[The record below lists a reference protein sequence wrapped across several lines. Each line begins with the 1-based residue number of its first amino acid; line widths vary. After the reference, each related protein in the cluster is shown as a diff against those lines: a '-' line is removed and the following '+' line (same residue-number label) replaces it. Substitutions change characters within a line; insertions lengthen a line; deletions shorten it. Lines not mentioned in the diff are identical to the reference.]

1 MQVVDYRQDGAG
13 DAPPPDKLRVV
24 PARKRTGE
32 VDDEAFRQALSL
44 QLEARFAARPLGAGS
59 GRQTQQSIGSPSDG
73 EVDPEEYVSR
83 LPWLTLMLGLAL
95 GVTAS
100 AAGFFAFQG
109 MKPLPAPP
117 HIEMA
122 TAPEPNPSPMPAE
135 SPPPPIPPVAVD
147 PAPAVQ
153 ALPVASAPV
162 ESNLPVPTTRASDQS
177 ELSYSEVLELQTL
190 LQSLGMRPGF
200 LDGIPGPRTA
210 AAIKRYEESRGQP
223 QTGNLDRELL
233 KRLRQAPN

>member
-122 TAPEPNPSPMPAE
+122 TAPEP
-135 SPPPPIPPVAVD
+135 
-147 PAPAVQ
+147 AVQ

>member
-1 MQVVDYRQDGAG
+1 VDYRQDGAA
-13 DAPPPDKLRVV
+13 DPPPPDKVGVV

-32 VDDEAFRQALSL
+32 FDDEAFRQAISL
-44 QLEARFAARPLGAGS
+44 QLKARFAEGARPVGAGS
-59 GRQTQQSIGSPSDG
+59 GSQAQQSIGSHVP
-73 EVDPEEYVSR
+73 R
-83 LPWLTLMLGLAL
+83 HPWFTLMLGLAL
-95 GVTAS
+95 GVTAF
-100 AAGFFAFQG
+100 AAGIYAFQR
-109 MKPLPAPP
+109 MNPLPTPP
-117 HIEMA
+117 HVEMA

-153 ALPVASAPV
+153 ALPVASEPV

-210 AAIKRYEESRGQP
+210 AAIRRYEESRRQP
-223 QTGNLDRELL
+223 QIGNLDRELL
-233 KRLRQAPN
+233 KRLRQEPN